1 MSFFSISRQETVFK
15 NFQRRIRNVFITG
28 LLITL
33 PIALT
38 WFILQFLLNNFDA
51 LSPVFTNILIQL
63 GAPIPEGYRIPFL
76 GLVVTLLIVL
86 IVGWLTTNFFGKKVF
101 QIGELLIEK
110 IPFVRRVYKGS
121 KQVVS
126 SIAEADTS
134 AFRKV
139 VLIEFPR
146 RGLLAIGFVTG
157 ESRGEVQELTRENM
171 LNVFVPTMPNPT
183 SGFLIFSPLEELTEV
198 SMTIEEGIKYVVSGG
213 LVAPPVLKIIEAKG
227 LKIEQPS

>member
-1 MSFFSISRQETVFK
+1 VFK

-110 IPFVRRVYKGS
+110 IPFVRRIYKGS

-134 AFRKV
+134 TFRKV

-213 LVAPPVLKIIEAKG
+213 LVTPPVLKIIEAKG

>member
-1 MSFFSISRQETVFK
+1 MITR
-15 NFQRRIRNVFITG
+15 FQRRVRNVFITG

-38 WFILQFLLNNFDA
+38 WFILQFLLKNFDA

-86 IVGWLTTNFFGKKVF
+86 MVGWFTTNFFGKKLF
-101 QIGELLIEK
+101 KIGETVIGK
-110 IPFVRRVYKGS
+110 IPFVRRIYTGT
-121 KQVVS
+121 KQVVL
-126 SIAEADTS
+126 SIAEADTT

-139 VLIEFPR
+139 VLLEFPR

-157 ESRGEVQELTRENM
+157 ETRGEVQQMTQENM

-183 SGFLIFSPLEELTEV
+183 SGFLIFSPPEELTEV

-213 LVAPPVLKIIEAKG
+213 IVTPPSLKVIEEKG
-227 LKIEQPS
+227 LRLEQPS

>member
-1 MSFFSISRQETVFK
+1 VITK
-15 NFQRRIRNVFITG
+15 LQRRIRNVFITG

-38 WFILQFLLNNFDA
+38 WFILQFLLKNFDA
-51 LSPVFTNILIQL
+51 LSPIFTNMLIQL

-76 GLVVTLLIVL
+76 GLGMTLLIVL
-86 IVGWLTTNFFGKKVF
+86 IVGWFTTNFFGKKLF
-101 QIGELLIEK
+101 QIGETIIEK
-110 IPFVRRVYKGS
+110 IPFVRRIYKGS

-126 SIAEADTS
+126 SIAEADTTT
-134 AFRKV
+134 FRKV
-139 VLIEFPR
+139 VLLEFPR

-157 ESRGEVQELTRENM
+157 ESRGEVQQITQDNM

-183 SGFLIFSPLEELTEV
+183 SGFLIFSPPEELTEV

-213 LVAPPVLKIIEAKG
+213 LVTPPNLKVIEAKG
-227 LKIEQPS
+227 LKLEQPS

>member
-1 MSFFSISRQETVFK
+1 MIK
-15 NFQRRIRNVFITG
+15 KFQRRIRNVFITG

-38 WFILQFLLNNFDA
+38 WFILQFLFKNLDS
-51 LSPVFTNILIQL
+51 LSPVFTNVLIRF
-63 GAPIPEGYRIPFL
+63 GAPIPEGYRVPFL
-76 GLVVTLLIVL
+76 GLVVTLIIVL
-86 IVGWLTTNFFGKKVF
+86 MVGWLTTNFFGKKIF
-101 QIGELLIEK
+101 KIGETIVEK
-110 IPFVRRVYKGS
+110 IPFVRRIYKGS
-121 KQVVS
+121 KQVVL
-126 SIAEADTS
+126 SIAQADTS

-139 VLIEFPR
+139 VLLEFPR

-157 ESRGEVQELTRENM
+157 ESRGEVQELTQENM

-183 SGFLIFSPLEELTEV
+183 SGFLVFSPPEELIEV

-213 LVAPPVLKIIEAKG
+213 IVTPPELKIIEAEG

>member
-1 MSFFSISRQETVFK
+1 MIK
-15 NFQRRIRNVFITG
+15 KFQRRLRNVFITG

-38 WFILQFLLNNFDA
+38 WFILQFLLKNFDA
-51 LSPVFTNILIQL
+51 LSPVFTRMLIQL
-63 GAPIPEGYRIPFL
+63 GAPIPEGFRIPFL
-76 GLVVTLLIVL
+76 GLMVTLLIVL
-86 IVGWLTTNFFGKKVF
+86 AVGWLTTNFFGKKLF
-101 QIGELLIEK
+101 ELGELMIEK
-110 IPFVRRVYKGS
+110 IPFVRRIYKGS

-134 AFRKV
+134 TFRKV

-157 ESRGEVQELTRENM
+157 ESRGEVQRITRENM

-183 SGFLIFSPLEELTEV
+183 SGFLIFSPSEELTEV

-213 LVAPPVLKIIEAKG
+213 IVTPPEFKIIEAKG

>member
-1 MSFFSISRQETVFK
+1 MFK

-38 WFILQFLLNNFDA
+38 WFILQFLLKNFDA
-51 LSPVFTNILIQL
+51 LSPVFTHMLIQL
-63 GAPIPEGYRIPFL
+63 GAPITEGYRIPFL

-110 IPFVRRVYKGS
+110 IPFVRRIYKGS

-139 VLIEFPR
+139 VLLEFPR

-157 ESRGEVQELTRENM
+157 ESLGEVQQVTQANM

-183 SGFLIFSPLEELTEV
+183 SGFLIFSSLEELTEV

-213 LVAPPVLKIIEAKG
+213 LVPPPVLKIIEAKG
-227 LKIEQPS
+227 LKLEQPS

>member
-1 MSFFSISRQETVFK
+1 M
-15 NFQRRIRNVFITG
+15 
-28 LLITL
+28 LITL

-38 WFILQFLLNNFDA
+38 WFILQFLLKNFDA
-51 LSPVFTNILIQL
+51 LSPVFTRMLIQL
-63 GAPIPEGYRIPFL
+63 GAPIPEGFRIPFL
-76 GLVVTLLIVL
+76 GLAVTLLIVL
-86 IVGWLTTNFFGKKVF
+86 AVGWLTTNFFGKKLF
-101 QIGELLIEK
+101 ELGELMIEK
-110 IPFVRRVYKGS
+110 IPFVRRIYKGS

-134 AFRKV
+134 TFRKV

-157 ESRGEVQELTRENM
+157 ESRGEVQRITRENM

-183 SGFLIFSPLEELTEV
+183 SGFLIFSPPEELTEV

-213 LVAPPVLKIIEAKG
+213 IVTPPEFKIIEAKG

>member
-1 MSFFSISRQETVFK
+1 MFK

-76 GLVVTLLIVL
+76 GLGVTLLIVL

-110 IPFVRRVYKGS
+110 IPFVRRIYKGS

-183 SGFLIFSPLEELTEV
+183 SGFLIFSPLKELTEV

-213 LVAPPVLKIIEAKG
+213 LVTPPVLKIIEAKG

>member
-1 MSFFSISRQETVFK
+1 MFK

-110 IPFVRRVYKGS
+110 IPFVRRIYKGS
-121 KQVVS
+121 KQVVA

-157 ESRGEVQELTRENM
+157 ESRGEVQEFTRENM

-213 LVAPPVLKIIEAKG
+213 LVTPPVLKIIEAKG

>member
-1 MSFFSISRQETVFK
+1 MFK

-110 IPFVRRVYKGS
+110 IPFVRRIYKGS

-139 VLIEFPR
+139 VLLEFPR

-157 ESRGEVQELTRENM
+157 ESLGEVQQVTQANM

-183 SGFLIFSPLEELTEV
+183 SGFLIFSPPEELTEV

-213 LVAPPVLKIIEAKG
+213 LVTPPVLKIIEAKG

>member
-1 MSFFSISRQETVFK
+1 M
-15 NFQRRIRNVFITG
+15 
-28 LLITL
+28 LITL

-38 WFILQFLLNNFDA
+38 WFILQFLLKNFDA
-51 LSPVFTNILIQL
+51 LSPVFTRMLIQL
-63 GAPIPEGYRIPFL
+63 GAPIPEGFRIPFL
-76 GLVVTLLIVL
+76 GLMVTLLIVL
-86 IVGWLTTNFFGKKVF
+86 AVGWLTTNFFGKKLF
-101 QIGELLIEK
+101 ELGELMIEK
-110 IPFVRRVYKGS
+110 IPFVRRIYKGS

-134 AFRKV
+134 TFRKV

-157 ESRGEVQELTRENM
+157 ESRGEVQRITRENM

-183 SGFLIFSPLEELTEV
+183 SGFLIFSPPEELTEV

-213 LVAPPVLKIIEAKG
+213 IVTPPEFKIIEAKG